1 MLGYFWVTISCQN
14 KKKNVGHLKRK
25 NVPSTVMEMVMIM
38 YLIEVGGKYGKK
50 IHKMLKRK
58 HKQKSKLEIFTSR

>member
-1 MLGYFWVTISCQN
+1 MLGYFWVIISCQN
-14 KKKNVGHLKRK
+14 KMLDIWKEK